1 MVVQFCDI
9 FYMGLFLYGRCLR
22 FIALYTQKLVV
33 VSLDNSSTK
42 SKKWNVYRHFSFR
55 LNFPFTYC
63 YLSKNDLCLDS
74 QRGLS
79 WEYELFAF
87 TVLEEK
93 VDGEKKLI
101 DSNIEFFFGSYFM
114 LEMFS
119 NNSLRHFDYFSDLN
133 VVQKPNILE
142 LEEMLAT
149 KIFMNIWNMPV

>member
-1 MVVQFCDI
+1 MRVRNNVVDGDGCSTKFCDI

-101 DSNIEFFFGSYFM
+101 DLNIEFFLGHILCLKCFRIIPWDISIISVIWMWSRSRTF
-114 LEMFS
+114 L
-119 NNSLRHFDYFSDLN
+119 NSKRC
-133 VVQKPNILE
+133 
-142 LEEMLAT
+142 
-149 KIFMNIWNMPV
+149 